1 MWGFGFWGAEG
12 VVVQGQSWV
21 LLGALRLHLLLPA
34 DGCDPAAKYGQKRA
48 HLQAKLEDVRLEIEV
63 RLEEEAL
70 LSGARTTEAVESLR
84 KTAGMLEKDIER
96 LSGKVQKIVKSYLL
110 GDTHS

>member
-1 MWGFGFWGAEG
+1 MWVLGAEG
-12 VVVQGQSWV
+12 VLVQGQSWV

-63 RLEEEAL
+63 RGRE
-70 LSGARTTEAVESLR
+70 R
-84 KTAGMLEKDIER
+84 MWDDDI
-96 LSGKVQKIVKSYLL
+96 L
-110 GDTHS
+110 DN

>member
-1 MWGFGFWGAEG
+1 MGTEG

-63 RLEEEAL
+63 RGPERMCDDVILEAEFL
-70 LSGARTTEAVESLR
+70 LVVVAECE
-84 KTAGMLEKDIER
+84 
-96 LSGKVQKIVKSYLL
+96 Q
-110 GDTHS
+110 